1 MKSHHPTPSMRCA
14 GLSALALLC
23 LSVTQAAADM
33 PATYANHFASHP
45 MISGTIVSVND
56 HEMVVNTEQG
66 EQVTLDVDSR
76 TMAPR
81 DMAPGMFMRADFVA
95 QEDCHFYAQRIMA
108 IRGSTAQTRPQ
119 AYANSHDTRA
129 SNEAD
134 AAMAGSYQRETGP
147 QAAARH
153 TPGVTVGAT
162 HSTADYIYSTR
173 PMMSGRVVSAN
184 DHRLMVD
191 TDQGQLVGLVMD
203 SRTMVS
209 SDVGVG
215 TIVRTEFKPMKDG
228 RHYAT
233 RVQAISY
240 SVADREQAYARTQD
254 SDFALAENTVD
265 CGAAN
270 TPPGNS
276 SASVVPAQTQAAPTT
291 PPAIAQVASEPEP
304 ANGTASLLPQT
315 ASHQPLLLLLG
326 MLGLIGG
333 VVMMIVRRLRFA

>member
-1 MKSHHPTPSMRCA
+1 MKSHLSITSMWCI
-14 GLSALALLC
+14 GMSALALLS
-23 LSVTQAAADM
+23 LPLTQAAAGM
-33 PATYANHFASHP
+33 PSTYADHFASHP

-56 HEMVVNTEQG
+56 HEMIVNTEQG
-66 EQVTLDVDSR
+66 EQVTLDMDSR

-95 QEDCHFYAQRIMA
+95 QEDCHFYAQRVMA
-108 IRGSTAQTRPQ
+108 IRGQTALTRPQ

-134 AAMAGSYQRETGP
+134 ASMAGSYQRETGP

-153 TPGVTVGAT
+153 TPGVTVAAT
-162 HSTADYIYSTR
+162 HSTADYIFSTR

-203 SRTMVS
+203 SRTMVP
-209 SDVGVG
+209 SDVGAG
-215 TIVRTEFKPMKDG
+215 TIVRAEFKPMKDG

-265 CGAAN
+265 CGASN
-270 TPPGNS
+270 LPPRNS
-276 SASVVPAQTQAAPTT
+276 SASVVPAQPLANPT
-291 PPAIAQVASEPEP
+291 PPAAVAQVASGPEP
-304 ANGTASLLPQT
+304 ANDAVALLPQT
-315 ASHQPLLLLLG
+315 ATNQPLLLLLG
-326 MLGLIGG
+326 MLALGG
-333 VVMMIVRRLRFA
+333 GALMMIVRRLRFA